1 MLQTLCC
8 TPKKTKIHDHLNA
21 IANDFCKTRPM
32 ASDGMSQLYLGM
44 TFKTDMIL
52 LPSRSSDLL
61 NRDLMRYYMK
71 HFIAGIRAI
80 KEALITEIQS
90 VKKFINREIGGGLRK
105 HTIKDDDD
113 ENVTVFDIFL
123 YDDVSGGA
131 GLTTSLFDGEKGYED
146 FVKILK
152 NVELRLSGALCLGG
166 TGCDNACVG
175 CLLDFRNKKEHDRLN
190 RKNGL
195 RILRY
200 LLYGTTPSIESG
212 NPVDDPDR
220 EINKLAKQIQGD
232 LNHIADYSVC
242 VKDGCINIFE
252 KVQMTS
258 KLDRSVTW

>member
-1 MLQTLCC
+1 
-8 TPKKTKIHDHLNA
+8 
-21 IANDFCKTRPM
+21 M

-52 LPSRSSDLL
+52 LTFKIERPLKSGSNAILHETLHSGTL
-61 NRDLMRYYMK
+61 
-71 HFIAGIRAI
+71 AI

-200 LLYGTTPSIESG
+200 LLWHYT
-212 NPVDDPDR
+212 
-220 EINKLAKQIQGD
+220 INRI
-232 LNHIADYSVC
+232 
-242 VKDGCINIFE
+242 
-252 KVQMTS
+252 
-258 KLDRSVTW
+258 W